1 MHNDATQHPWDHIMY
16 SNIGKFEARK
26 LIAEFD
32 ALLIQLYGRNMT
44 DAKITRQD
52 AVAAIAATG
61 SAQKAVE
68 TLSAARGLQQ
78 QKAA

>member
-1 MHNDATQHPWDHIMY
+1 MY

-26 LIAEFD
+26 LIADFD
-32 ALLIQLYGRNMT
+32 ALLIQLYGLNMT

-52 AVAAIAATG
+52 AVAAIDTTG
-61 SAQKAVE
+61 STRSAVE
-68 TLSAARGLQQ
+68 ILGAARGLQE

>member
-1 MHNDATQHPWDHIMY
+1 MMY

-26 LIAEFD
+26 LIADFD
-32 ALLIQLYGRNMT
+32 ALLIQLYGLNMT

-52 AVAAIAATG
+52 AVAAINTAG
-61 SAQKAVE
+61 STRSAVE
-68 TLSAARGLQQ
+68 TLGAARGLLE

>member
-1 MHNDATQHPWDHIMY
+1 MY
-16 SNIGKFEARK
+16 SSIGKFEARK

-52 AVAAIAATG
+52 AVATITSAG
-61 SAQKAVE
+61 SARKAVE
-68 TLSAARGLQQ
+68 ILGAARGLTQD